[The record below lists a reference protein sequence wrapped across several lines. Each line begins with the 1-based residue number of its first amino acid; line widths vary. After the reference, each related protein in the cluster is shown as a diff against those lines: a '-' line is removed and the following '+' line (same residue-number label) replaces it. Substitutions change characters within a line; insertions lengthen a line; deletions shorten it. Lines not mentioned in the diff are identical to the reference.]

1 MGMQVH
7 FKLSDV
13 LERSAIVLT
22 LTRYDELLDF
32 SGSIITEGCNS
43 GINFNIVPNGN
54 LPSDDCWADVVYDR
68 AIVNWLIDQ
77 RVPFNAS

>member
-13 LERSAIVLT
+13 IENHAIT
-22 LTRYDELLDF
+22 LLRVQLDELTTFAGTVSDV
-32 SGSIITEGCNS
+32 G
-43 GINFNIVPNGN
+43 FNVIPNGD
-54 LPSDDCWADVVYDR
+54 LPGNDCWADVVHDR

-77 RVPFNAS
+77 RIPFSAS